1 MQEHC
6 SDRAADQGELLI
18 GVAAPVIHVKFHW
31 DPVGR
36 HRLFEHF
43 LEAVS
48 IIIVKEPA
56 AYQEAGMV
64 VNDHDAVNA
73 PAFSVFC
80 DVRQVA
86 CVRLPHF
93 PECIFLKS
101 LPVFHVGI
109 PGGFQVMV
117 PDKTLDR
124 ADIDCGGDKRILHK
138 LFVNLGGVEPRECLL
153 KAVDLLDGSVRQ
165 HPGGSF
171 VRTLLWHQRVNPAC
185 LVEGYPFADGLWV
198 VLESGAVRKCQGFF
212 RDPPVISIPGRVR
225 IKPVDHRGNDREP
238 ELRDFCCV
246 SELLFLIFHET
257 GTSFSFSTIVDGNQ
271 KSLHPHGV
279 WSVDDRCRDMEAQTG
294 RRRGSGHGRGIP
306 VGLEEG
312 ISGFIRKTAGEK
324 GILRQPGNPK
334 EEIQPG
340 GFRVF
345 QHPEPF
351 LFVLGKDL
359 FPFIELVPGNAEAF
373 TEVLNGRTAQ
383 ESFRQDTEDKKEA
396 ITGIGDDHI
405 REDGMGMPAAYAD
418 QPEDRDFLCDGFP
431 MDKIDDA
438 AAIVS
443 MDMAVAGGTADGAG
457 LPFGAERSHIG
468 LEQNF

>member
-1 MQEHC
+1 M
-6 SDRAADQGELLI
+6 
-18 GVAAPVIHVKFHW
+18 
-31 DPVGR
+31 
-36 HRLFEHF
+36 
-43 LEAVS
+43 
-48 IIIVKEPA
+48 
-56 AYQEAGMV
+56 
-64 VNDHDAVNA
+64 
-73 PAFSVFC
+73 
-80 DVRQVA
+80 
-86 CVRLPHF
+86 
-93 PECIFLKS
+93 
-101 LPVFHVGI
+101 
-109 PGGFQVMV
+109 
-117 PDKTLDR
+117 
-124 ADIDCGGDKRILHK
+124 
-138 LFVNLGGVEPRECLL
+138 
-153 KAVDLLDGSVRQ
+153 
-165 HPGGSF
+165 
-171 VRTLLWHQRVNPAC
+171 
-185 LVEGYPFADGLWV
+185 
-198 VLESGAVRKCQGFF
+198 
-212 RDPPVISIPGRVR
+212 
-225 IKPVDHRGNDREP
+225 
-238 ELRDFCCV
+238 
-246 SELLFLIFHET
+246 
-257 GTSFSFSTIVDGNQ
+257 
-271 KSLHPHGV
+271 
-279 WSVDDRCRDMEAQTG
+279 
-294 RRRGSGHGRGIP
+294 
-306 VGLEEG
+306 GLEEG

-373 TEVLNGRTAQ
+373 TEGLNGRTVQ

-418 QPEDRDFLCDGFP
+418 QPEDRDFLCDGFT

>member
-43 LEAVS
+43 LEVVS

-56 AYQEAGMV
+56 AYQEAGMI

-124 ADIDCGGDKRILHK
+124 ADIDCGGDERILYK
-138 LFVNLGGVEPRECLL
+138 LFVDLGGVEPRECLL
-153 KAVDLLDGSVRQ
+153 QAVDLLDGSVRQ
-165 HPGGSF
+165 HPGGTF

-185 LVEGYPFADGLWV
+185 LVEGDPFADGLWV
-198 VLESGAVRKCQGFF
+198 VLEGGAVRQGQWLLC
-212 RDPPVISIPGRVR
+212 DPPVISIPGRVR

-238 ELRDFCCV
+238 ELRDFRGV
-246 SELLFLIFHET
+246 SELLFVIFHKT
-257 GTSFSFSTIVDGNQ
+257 GTSFSFSIIVDGKQ
-271 KSLHPHGV
+271 KRLHPHGV
-279 WSVDDRCRDMEAQTG
+279 WSVNNRCRDREAQTG
-294 RRRGSGHGRGIP
+294 RRRGSGHGGGIP

-312 ISGFIRKTAGEK
+312 IRGFIRKTAGEK

-359 FPFIELVPGNAEAF
+359 VPFIELVPGNAEAF
-373 TEVLNGRTAQ
+373 TEGLNGRTAQ
-383 ESFRQDTEDKKEA
+383 ESFCQDTEDEEKA
-396 ITGIGDDHI
+396 IARIGDDHI
-405 REDGMGMPAAYAD
+405 RKDGMGVPAAFTD
-418 QPEDRDFLCDGFP
+418 QPEDRDFLYDGLS

-443 MDMAVAGGTADGAG
+443 MDVAVAGGGADGAG
-457 LPFGAERSHIG
+457 LPFGAEGSHIG
-468 LEQNF
+468 LEQKF

>member
-1 MQEHC
+1 M
-6 SDRAADQGELLI
+6 
-18 GVAAPVIHVKFHW
+18 
-31 DPVGR
+31 
-36 HRLFEHF
+36 
-43 LEAVS
+43 
-48 IIIVKEPA
+48 
-56 AYQEAGMV
+56 
-64 VNDHDAVNA
+64 
-73 PAFSVFC
+73 
-80 DVRQVA
+80 
-86 CVRLPHF
+86 
-93 PECIFLKS
+93 
-101 LPVFHVGI
+101 
-109 PGGFQVMV
+109 
-117 PDKTLDR
+117 
-124 ADIDCGGDKRILHK
+124 
-138 LFVNLGGVEPRECLL
+138 
-153 KAVDLLDGSVRQ
+153 
-165 HPGGSF
+165 
-171 VRTLLWHQRVNPAC
+171 
-185 LVEGYPFADGLWV
+185 
-198 VLESGAVRKCQGFF
+198 
-212 RDPPVISIPGRVR
+212 
-225 IKPVDHRGNDREP
+225 DHRGNDREP
-238 ELRDFCCV
+238 ELRDFCGV
-246 SELLFLIFHET
+246 RELLFLIFHET
-257 GTSFSFSTIVDGNQ
+257 GTSFSFSIIVDGNQ

-279 WSVDDRCRDMEAQTG
+279 WSVDNRRRNREAQTG
-294 RRRGSGHGRGIP
+294 RRRGSGHGGGIS

-373 TEVLNGRTAQ
+373 TEGLNGRTAQ

-443 MDMAVAGGTADGAG
+443 MDMAVAGGTADRAG
-457 LPFGAERSHIG
+457 LPFGTEGSHIG

>member
-1 MQEHC
+1 
-6 SDRAADQGELLI
+6 
-18 GVAAPVIHVKFHW
+18 
-31 DPVGR
+31 
-36 HRLFEHF
+36 
-43 LEAVS
+43 
-48 IIIVKEPA
+48 
-56 AYQEAGMV
+56 
-64 VNDHDAVNA
+64 
-73 PAFSVFC
+73 
-80 DVRQVA
+80 
-86 CVRLPHF
+86 
-93 PECIFLKS
+93 
-101 LPVFHVGI
+101 
-109 PGGFQVMV
+109 MV

-124 ADIDCGGDKRILHK
+124 ADIDSGGDERILHK
-138 LFVNLGGVEPRECLL
+138 LFVDLGSIEPRESLL
-153 KAVDLLDGSVRQ
+153 KTVDLFDGRVRQ
-165 HPGGSF
+165 HPGGAF
-171 VRTLLWHQRVNPAC
+171 IRTFLWHQRVDPAC
-185 LVEGYPFADGLWV
+185 LVEGHPFADGLWV
-198 VLESGAVRKCQGFF
+198 VLEGRAVRKSQGFF

-238 ELRDFCCV
+238 ELRDFCGV

-257 GTSFSFSTIVDGNQ
+257 GTSFSFSIIVDGNQ

-279 WSVDDRCRDMEAQTG
+279 WSVDNRRRNREAQTG
-294 RRRGSGHGRGIP
+294 RRRGSGNGGGIS

-373 TEVLNGRTAQ
+373 TEGLNGRTVQ

-443 MDMAVAGGTADGAG
+443 MDMAVAGGTADRAG
-457 LPFGAERSHIG
+457 LPFGTEGSHIG